1 MLSDRAVGE
10 GSGTELRV
18 TVTNTQAEP
27 QAMVV
32 AQVGIPSGLELR
44 VDKLDELV
52 GAGQVCMQLP
62 RWSLLIVLTGV
73 PFLQVAFY
81 ETQGRT
87 LNLYWRGMAPQQSVE
102 LLLDVVAIVPGTFR
116 GDASRVFP
124 YYAQELTYWVQ
135 GVEVQVRR
143 AV

>member
-1 MLSDRAVGE
+1 MWTSWTSSSASARYAA
-10 GSGTELRV
+10 T
-18 TVTNTQAEP
+18 A
-27 QAMVV
+27 
-32 AQVGIPSGLELR
+32 
-44 VDKLDELV
+44 
-52 GAGQVCMQLP
+52 QLP
-62 RWSLLIVLTGV
+62 RWSLLTALTGV

-87 LNLYWRGMAPQQSVE
+87 LNLYWRGMAPQQSVD